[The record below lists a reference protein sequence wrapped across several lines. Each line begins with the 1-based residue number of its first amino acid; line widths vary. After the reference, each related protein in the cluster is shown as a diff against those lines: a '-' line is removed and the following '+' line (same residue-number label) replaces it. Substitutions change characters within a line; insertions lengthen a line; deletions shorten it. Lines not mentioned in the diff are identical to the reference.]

1 MENNNTFA
9 CPHCGAPVRVIPEET
24 LLSGADPDKM
34 ELLAQAIGLP
44 QPAMYRRPDGIANRT
59 AYRPVPGVGAVAGA
73 MIPEQWT
80 EAYFQQPAR
89 NPSVAG
95 DVIVPLYQSLA
106 SGAMAGV
113 LVAIPTLAWSW
124 PWTVPAV
131 STVVVTAAVWAWRLV
146 DLVDLLRKV
155 ERWTNTDLDG
165 DGKIGKAEPQRVTVE
180 TLHKD
185 AQGNIERITYD
196 DITADE
202 DQLRALAWGLLM
214 ERRPFSRREWT
225 AAPHKVF
232 SPDQFTTLQDEMI
245 DGGLLSPKGSGANAG
260 YKLSLTGRKFLG
272 QYLPHPEAVVGG
284 GMPPRIP
291 PTPPTTTERSAE

>member
-1 MENNNTFA
+1 M
-9 CPHCGAPVRVIPEET
+9 R
-24 LLSGADPDKM
+24 
-34 ELLAQAIGLP
+34 
-44 QPAMYRRPDGIANRT
+44 RRPDGIAQRT

-106 SGAMAGV
+106 SGVMAGV

-165 DGKIGKAEPQRVTVE
+165 DGKIGEAPVPVVKVE
-180 TLHKD
+180 TTVKD
-185 AQGNIERITYD
+185 EHGNVQQMTFGEVH
-196 DITADE
+196 ASE
-202 DQLRALAWGLLM
+202 DQLRALAWGLIM
-214 ERRPFSRREWT
+214 ERRPFSRQEWT
-225 AAPHKVF
+225 TGPHKA
-232 SPDQFTTLQDEMI
+232 FTDPEFRKMRQDMI
-245 DGGLLSPKGSGANAG
+245 DEGLAQAAGDGANAG
-260 YKLSLTGRKFLG
+260 YRLTLTGRKFLN
-272 QYLPHPEAVVGG
+272 QYLPHPAPVGG
-284 GMPPRIP
+284 LVGGSRTQ
-291 PTPPTTTERSAE
+291 PTNPNQPERSAE